1 MIPLPTQI
9 SGARFLAANRYAL
22 LADQP
27 RVGKT
32 GAAIIAAD
40 LILAETILIITTAS
54 GRGVWRKGLAD
65 WSAFDRSVEI
75 MTPKNAGAIKAEI
88 VIVGW
93 PSIADP
99 QVRAALLARRWSLL
113 VSDEDHYAKS
123 FDAKRT
129 QSLYGIPDGD
139 ALMDSQALYATAGAV
154 WPLTGTP
161 IPHSPADMFPRMRA
175 LCPERLE
182 AAEGKGWPDVMRYD
196 DFLHR
201 YCVVRMKKISNFNRI
216 PVIVSGRNEDELAAR
231 LKGFFLLRTQ
241 KDVGIRPPAYDILP
255 LIVSDRMKKQVEGDL
270 DRTAVLAAA
279 ETGATKDLEMHLGP
293 LRRLTGEIKARAVVD
308 AVKEE
313 FDCGLDKIV
322 LMYWHKDVG
331 TILED
336 GLAKFGAVKVDG
348 ATTPAN
354 RDAAVASFHRPD
366 GARVFLGQIV
376 AAGEAI
382 DLSAAAVLWFAETSF
397 VPAHMAQA
405 SLRITNIGQK
415 RQAVV
420 KVVALAGSID
430 EALQSRLLTLWTTI
444 RKVLA

>member
-9 SGARFLAANRYAL
+9 DGARFLAARRYAL
-22 LADQP
+22 LADAP

-40 LILAETILIITTAS
+40 LVLAETILIITTAS
-54 GRGVWRKGLAD
+54 GRGVWLKGLAE
-65 WSAFDRSVEI
+65 WSVFDCRAAI
-75 MTPKNAGAIKAEI
+75 MTPKNAGTTTADV

-99 QVRAALLARRWSLL
+99 KVRAALLARRWSLL
-113 VSDEDHYAKS
+113 ISDEDHYAKS
-123 FDAKRT
+123 FEAKRT
-129 QSLYGIPDGD
+129 QSLYGVPDGD
-139 ALMDSQALYATAGAV
+139 LLLNAQALYATADAV

-161 IPHSPADMFPRMRA
+161 LPHSPADMFPRMRA
-175 LCPERLE
+175 LCPDRLE
-182 AAEGKGWPDVMRYD
+182 ADEAKGWPDVTRYD

-201 YCVVRMKKISNFNRI
+201 YCVVRMKKLSNFNRI
-216 PVIVSGRNEDELAAR
+216 PVIVEGRNEDELAAR
-231 LKGFFLLRTQ
+231 LKGFFLRRTQ
-241 KDVGIRPPAYDILP
+241 EDVGIRPPVYDILP
-255 LIVSDRMKKQVEGDL
+255 LIVSDRMKRQVEGDL

-279 ETGATKDLEMHLGP
+279 ETGATKELEMHLGP

-308 AVKEE
+308 AVKDE

-336 GLAKFGAVKVDG
+336 GLAKFGVVKVDG

-354 RDAAVASFHRPD
+354 RDAAVAFFQKPN

-382 DLSAAAVLWFAETSF
+382 DLSAAAVLWFVETSF
-397 VPAHMAQA
+397 VPAHMSQA

-430 EALQSRLLTLWTTI
+430 EALQSRLLTLWTAI